1 MRIIRTKKQ
10 ALDYLFRYIP
20 KEKTYL
26 YPGDLGL
33 KRTKHLLK
41 LIGAPQNV
49 SKVIHVAGTSGKG
62 STAYYIST
70 ILRCLGFKVGLC
82 VSPHLLDI
90 RERFQIN
97 NKLIKQQEFCAYL
110 NEISSIIE
118 GLVKTKFGKPTYFE
132 ITTALAYY
140 IFCKKGVDYAVIET
154 GLGGLLDATNVVER
168 SNKLAVITKIG
179 HDHTSILGT
188 TLKEIAYQKAGIIKL
203 HNIVVSLKNQYP
215 KALRII
221 KKISS
226 IKKAKLHLIGVGEI
240 KNRSLIP
247 VPKFD
252 FKYSKKTIKNI
263 QLRML
268 GSFQIQNCSVAL
280 TVMMLLSQRDG
291 FEVNTIKVKN
301 VLKHAMFPGRM
312 QKLKINNKTVI
323 IDGAHNPQK
332 MAMFIKNLTFYLPQ
346 QKFTFMLAFKKGKDY
361 KSILQY
367 IIPIAQK
374 IIVTSFFNQT
384 RSQGVVNI
392 AESPHIIAIILNNV
406 NFRNYCICKNS
417 GKALTMLLQD
427 KKTVGVITGSLYLLS
442 EVYPRL
448 KLLIN

>member
-1 MRIIRTKKQ
+1 
-10 ALDYLFRYIP
+10 
-20 KEKTYL
+20 
-26 YPGDLGL
+26 
-33 KRTKHLLK
+33 
-41 LIGAPQNV
+41 
-49 SKVIHVAGTSGKG
+49 
-62 STAYYIST
+62 
-70 ILRCLGFKVGLC
+70 
-82 VSPHLLDI
+82 
-90 RERFQIN
+90 
-97 NKLIKQQEFCAYL
+97 
-110 NEISSIIE
+110 
-118 GLVKTKFGKPTYFE
+118 
-132 ITTALAYY
+132 
-140 IFCKKGVDYAVIET
+140 
-154 GLGGLLDATNVVER
+154 
-168 SNKLAVITKIG
+168 
-179 HDHTSILGT
+179 
-188 TLKEIAYQKAGIIKL
+188 
-203 HNIVVSLKNQYP
+203 
-215 KALRII
+215 
-221 KKISS
+221 
-226 IKKAKLHLIGVGEI
+226 
-240 KNRSLIP
+240 
-247 VPKFD
+247 
-252 FKYSKKTIKNI
+252 
-263 QLRML
+263 
-268 GSFQIQNCSVAL
+268 
-280 TVMMLLSQRDG
+280 
-291 FEVNTIKVKN
+291 
-301 VLKHAMFPGRM
+301 M